1 MKKTLLLIVIS
12 EILFISIVGRII
24 DYNLLQKNSYP
35 FFSFPLI
42 IYRDGGTVVFYGT
55 TYKIVALQSLSDD
68 SKEVDGY
75 KTGTILLNWFQ
86 EIDLDKYIADEN
98 ISKFIDSDKYEDM
111 KNEYFI
117 LVSFLIH
124 LQIFVCIIILLNRK
138 KQKQK

>member
-1 MKKTLLLIVIS
+1 MKKTLLLIVVS
-12 EILFISIVGRII
+12 EIIFISILGRII

-35 FFSFPLI
+35 IFSFPLMI
-42 IYRDGGTVVFYGT
+42 CRDGGTIVFYGT

-68 SKEVDGY
+68 PKEVDGY

-86 EIDLDKYIADEN
+86 EIDLDKYTADEN
-98 ISKFIDSDKYEDM
+98 ISKFIDNNKYEDK

-117 LVSFLIH
+117 LVSFIIH
-124 LQIFVCIIILLNRK
+124 LQIFVCIIILLKRK